1 LTRKR
6 STEEVIV
13 EMTRARKLVIVG
25 AAVIA
30 LAAGGVGIAQ
40 AVGGDDEEQV
50 TGAQAER
57 AKQAAVESVGGGS
70 AVAVERDDD
79 GGAAYEVEV
88 VRADGREVE
97 VRLTEDLKQVGAGTG
112 DDGDGNE
119 TEGANEDR

>member
-1 LTRKR
+1 MSRG
-6 STEEVIV
+6 
-13 EMTRARKLVIVG
+13 RKLLIVG

-70 AVAVERDDD
+70 AVAVERDDER
-79 GGAAYEVEV
+79 GAAYEVEV
-88 VRADGREVE
+88 VRADGSEVE

-112 DDGDGNE
+112 DDGDENE